1 MRNTLNVIA
10 ESLQGTSRVLSIK
23 GMNEQ
28 AMLQESAIQLLGHFI
43 LDDVQLMEVAAGGS
57 KEVAEVVSRLGAGGS
72 DGARVLK
79 EVVGAAWHGE
89 DGEHLVH
96 LTRLNDADDWAA
108 LPIQLQNY
116 VAEEHMP
123 CHVMLG
129 VEQLKL
135 PGDGR
140 FRHYVLPVFTI
151 LAEDGSGGLQSSYA
165 FIQKEH
171 RDQVLKKP
179 EEMAAGAAAALEP
192 YVRLV
197 AQYVVGNIER
207 V

>member
-1 MRNTLNVIA
+1 MRNPLNAIA
-10 ESLQGTSRVLSIK
+10 ESLQGTSAVLSIK

-28 AMLQESAIQLLGHFI
+28 AMLQESAVQLLGHFI
-43 LDDVQLMEVAAGGS
+43 LDDVQLMEVVAGRS
-57 KEVAEVVSRLGAGGS
+57 NEVAEVVARVGAGDE

-79 EVVGAAWHGE
+79 EVASAAWHSA
-89 DGEHLVH
+89 DGAQLV
-96 LTRLNDADDWAA
+96 LLSRVVDADDWAA

-123 CHVMLG
+123 CHIMLG

-140 FRHYVLPVFTI
+140 FRHYALPVFAI
-151 LAEDGSGGLQSSYA
+151 LSADGSGGLQSSYA

-171 RDQVLKKP
+171 RDQVLKNP
-179 EEMAAGAAAALEP
+179 EEVRAGAAAALEP
-192 YVRLV
+192 FVRLV

>member
-1 MRNTLNVIA
+1 MQNSLNVIA
-10 ESLQGTSRVLSIK
+10 ESLQGTSHVLSIK

-28 AMLQESAIQLLGHFI
+28 AMLQESAVQLVGHFI
-43 LDDVQLMEVAAGGS
+43 LDNVQLMEVAAGRS
-57 KEVAEVVSRLGAGGS
+57 KEVAEVVARLGAGDS

-79 EVVGAAWHGE
+79 EVVGAAWHSE
-89 DGEHLVH
+89 DGGQLVL
-96 LTRLNDADDWAA
+96 LTRLTDADDWAA

-135 PGDGR
+135 PDDAR
-140 FRHYVLPVFTI
+140 YRHYVLPVFAI
-151 LAEDGSGGLQSSYA
+151 LSADGSGGLQSSYA

-171 RDQVLKKP
+171 RDQVLKNP
-179 EEMAAGAAAALEP
+179 EEMKAGAAAALEP